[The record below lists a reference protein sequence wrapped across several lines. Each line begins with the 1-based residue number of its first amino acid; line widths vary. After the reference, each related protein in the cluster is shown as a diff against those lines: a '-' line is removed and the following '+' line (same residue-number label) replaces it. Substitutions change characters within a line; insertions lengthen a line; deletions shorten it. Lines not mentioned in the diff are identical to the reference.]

1 MTTTYQ
7 SPPRRGLI
15 ATATTLVAVTMVAGA
30 LAAAGP
36 ANALPPVPAPTPPP
50 TIVEAPPNPPT
61 PPSTWVA
68 VSRGYPQTASSPNDQ
83 IGGVGT
89 GTDEHS
95 AMIASLNDCVSKG
108 GSNCGYMGGTQ
119 APCIALAIA
128 GAKDDATGIGPFIY
142 QAQRSALAQNPG
154 GHILTSGCS
163 TSAPTVAKN
172 PGPPT
177 AAS

>member
-1 MTTTYQ
+1 MTTTYR
-7 SPPRRGLI
+7 SPCRRGLI
-15 ATATTLVAVTMVAGA
+15 AVAETLTAVTLVGGA

-36 ANALPPVPAPTPPP
+36 ANALPPVQPTPPP
-50 TIVEAPPNPPT
+50 TIVEAPPNPPN

-68 VSRGYPQTASSPNDQ
+68 VSRGYPRDANSPNDQ

-89 GTDEHS
+89 GSDEHS

-108 GSNCGYMGGTQ
+108 GGNCGYMGGTQ
-119 APCIALAIA
+119 NACIALAIA
-128 GAKDDATGIGPFIY
+128 GTKDDATGIGPFIY
-142 QAQRSALAQNPG
+142 RAQQSALAQNPG
-154 GHILTSGCS
+154 GHILTAACAAN
-163 TSAPTVAKN
+163 APTIVKN